1 MCRAIWKRK
10 KLCYYCRLINVC
22 GCPDYSNTN
31 QMAFNLGEIA
41 LDVQSK
47 EARNGTDFL
56 YAVFGMWLNYFR
68 MFNSV
73 VQIQILWAKLNK
85 QC

>member
-1 MCRAIWKRK
+1 
-10 KLCYYCRLINVC
+10 
-22 GCPDYSNTN
+22 
-31 QMAFNLGEIA
+31 MAFNLGETA